1 MIQKALAAS
10 LTLVLCFNSAV
21 LSRADN
27 VEELR
32 CGHTYLRAA
41 PIDSSDHRKYA
52 PSREIDILHLTLDVT
67 PDFKKRTVAGKAT
80 LRFKPIAQPFQE
92 LRLNAVDL
100 NVQSVT
106 ATEKIQAQQVTDKEV
121 IVTFS
126 QPIAPDKEAS
136 VTIAYEA
143 EPRQG
148 LYFRTPEMG
157 YKAGD
162 THLFTQGEAI
172 EARHWYPCFDSPNEK
187 FTSEIT
193 CRVPEGMTV
202 LSNGKLISEEK
213 DAASGLVAVRWHQDK
228 PHVNYL
234 LSLLAG
240 YFKKIEDQ
248 YKDIPLAF
256 YTPPSEINEATNSF
270 QGTKDMMA
278 FFEQEIGVPYPWSKY
293 YQVCVNDFVAGGMEN
308 TSITTLTDY
317 TLFTTN
323 TENIRSSQGLVA
335 HELAHQ
341 WFGDLV
347 TCKDWSHIWLNEGFA
362 TYYAHLYDGH
372 KDGRDDFLY
381 GMFNSARGFL
391 DMQNETK
398 PIVYRKYDAPMEQ
411 FSYLAYPKGG
421 WVLHMLRSQLGEDLY
436 RRCIKTYL
444 ERHQYDTV
452 VTEDLN
458 AVIEE
463 LSGRSFD
470 QFFDQWVYHAHH
482 PELEI
487 AYSWD
492 EKTKLAKVSIKQ
504 NQKLSEDVLL
514 FNFPLTV
521 RFKSKAKTVDRQIT
535 IKEKAEDFYFP
546 LEAAPEVVRIDP
558 NYTLL
563 AKISFTPPNPM
574 LYAQLADKDD
584 MMGRLLAVLQLAGRK
599 DKETIAKLKEAL
611 NNDSFYGIR
620 LEASKALRSIHTEDA
635 LEALLASTKQADARV
650 RRQVLADVTGF
661 YEEKVYAAARQSL
674 ESEKN
679 PDILSHAIGALGAY
693 AKPEV
698 RETLLRY
705 LNSESYRNSLADAA
719 INAMRAQ
726 DDPAYLAPL
735 RESLAKREAEL
746 SRQGLTRGLDT
757 LAYLARNQEKKDE
770 EREFLIRYLPH
781 KKRNVP
787 VAAINALG
795 TLGDP
800 KAIAVLETFARA
812 GKESPE
818 RSAAERAIASLRAA
832 RKPVDDFQSLRN
844 EVLDLKKENRDL
856 RKEMDDL
863 KKKVGA
869 LPGPQAAPQP
879 KAKSKKPALPPK
891 AARR

>member
-1 MIQKALAAS
+1 MPQSSLAPTTS
-10 LTLVLCFNSAV
+10 KS
-21 LSRADN
+21 
-27 VEELR
+27 
-32 CGHTYLRAA
+32 CGYTYLRAA

-52 PSREIDILHLTLDVT
+52 PSREIDILHVALDVT
-67 PDFKKRTVAGKAT
+67 PDFKKRTVSGKAT
-80 LRFKPIAQPFQE
+80 LTFKPIAKPFQE

-121 IVTFS
+121 VVTFA
-126 QPIAPDKEAS
+126 QAIPPDKEAS

-143 EPRQG
+143 EPKQG

-157 YKAGD
+157 YKEGD

-213 DAASGLVAVRWHQDK
+213 DAGTGLVAVRWRQDK
-228 PHVNYL
+228 PHVTYL
-234 LSLLAG
+234 MSLLAG

-278 FFEQEIGVPYPWSKY
+278 FFEQEIGVPYPWAKY
-293 YQVCVNDFVAGGMEN
+293 SQVCVNDFVAVGMEN

-323 TENIRSSQGLVA
+323 TENIRTSQGLVA

-341 WFGDLV
+341 LFGDLV

-372 KDGRDDFLY
+372 IDGRDDFLY
-381 GMFNSARGFL
+381 GMYNSARGFL

-421 WVLHMLRSQLGEDLY
+421 WVLHMLRSQLGDDLY

-487 AYSWD
+487 AYSWE

-521 RFKSKAKTVDRQIT
+521 RFKSKAKTVDRQI
-535 IKEKAEDFYFP
+535 IVKEKAEDFYFAV
-546 LEAAPEVVRIDP
+546 EAAPELVRIDP

-563 AKISFTPPNPM
+563 AKISFNPPNPM

-599 DKETIAKLKEAL
+599 DKDSIAKLKQAL

-620 LEASKALRSIHTEDA
+620 LEASKVLRSIHTDDA
-635 LEALLASTKQADARV
+635 REALLASTSQADARV

-661 YEEKVYAAARQSL
+661 YEETVYAAARKSL

-679 PDILSHAIGALGAY
+679 PDILSHALAALGAY

-719 INAMRAQ
+719 INAIRAQ

-735 RESLAKREAEL
+735 RECLAKREAEF

-757 LAYLARNQEKKDE
+757 LAYLARNQEKKDV

-800 KAIAVLETFARA
+800 KAIAVLETFAKA

-832 RKPVDDFQSLRN
+832 RKPVDDFHSLRN
-844 EVLDLKKENRDL
+844 EVIDLKKENRDL

-863 KKKVGA
+863 KKKVSA
-869 LPGPQAAPQP
+869 LPAPQAAPQP
-879 KAKSKKPALPPK
+879 KSKSKKPVVPPK